1 MARPTKSGLDYFP
14 LDTDL
19 DNDPDVQVLQAQFG
33 NDGHSTLIKM
43 WSRAYKSTDGEVDF
57 STEIRVKILAKQ
69 CNVSVPRWL
78 KIIQF
83 CVELGLFS
91 EQKFS
96 EKRLTSGGIKR
107 RIQKI
112 FDERERGRTKA
123 KSLDVNKKPELSP
136 GKTPEES
143 RNNSGIY
150 SGKGKGNTEREKEK
164 ESIKGSGASAPAP
177 DKPPPKVK
185 PVFVKPTPDEC
196 VQHFRDKGYIDPEN
210 EGRKFWNW
218 YEQTDWR
225 VGKKRIPM
233 TLWPLAASNWN
244 IKNKQDQVSGRY
256 VKHNEIHPKHNPGLA
271 RAQHTVTPDR
281 VAEITRQREERHRQ
295 RDQSDA
301 ARGRDA
307 PAHVG
312 H

>member
-1 MARPTKSGLDYFP
+1 
-14 LDTDL
+14 
-19 DNDPDVQVLQAQFG
+19 VL
-33 NDGHSTLIKM
+33 IRV
-43 WSRAYKSTDGEVDF
+43 WSAAYRTQSGEVDI
-57 STEIRVKILAKQ
+57 STTAKRKVHARKSRV
-69 CNVSVPRWL
+69 SL
-78 KIIQF
+78 KKWEEIIQES
-83 CVELGLFS
+83 VALGLFS
-91 EQKFS
+91 PEFFK
-96 EKRLTSGGIKR
+96 KNLLTSNG
-107 RIQKI
+107 IQKRI
-112 FDERERGRTKA
+112 SKVASDRERGRA
-123 KSLDVNKKPELSP
+123 RKSNKTNESGEFSTGETRGKPRDNRVDSA
-136 GKTPEES
+136 T
-143 RNNSGIY
+143 
-150 SGKGKGNTEREKEK
+150 KGKGNTEREKEK